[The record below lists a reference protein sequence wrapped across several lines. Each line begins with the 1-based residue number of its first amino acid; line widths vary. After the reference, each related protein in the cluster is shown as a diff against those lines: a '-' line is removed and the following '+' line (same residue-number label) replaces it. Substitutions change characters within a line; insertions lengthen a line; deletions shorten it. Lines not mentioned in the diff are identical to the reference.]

1 MTLDDR
7 TVVATSCGGTV
18 AVAKGSL
25 VVGVA
30 VLIVCRCGNT
40 SCQAFEETGLAARN
54 AFPVAVTL
62 LGTRG
67 YQIALR
73 IVLQPRTTNH
83 HFHKVPSSFSIALRI
98 AFNSFSDALSSKA

>member
-40 SCQAFEETGLAARN
+40 SCQAFEEVGAISLVI
-54 AFPVAVTL
+54 P
-62 LGTRG
+62 
-67 YQIALR
+67 IAC
-73 IVLQPRTTNH
+73 
-83 HFHKVPSSFSIALRI
+83 SFSRQDWLRVTH
-98 AFNSFSDALSSKA
+98 FQLQ